1 MNANKAPTVVWEIAR
16 CLDIVYQI
24 LDDLED
30 VRLALEKGCDPH
42 LILHP
47 PFDPF
52 KTIGKYL

>member
-1 MNANKAPTVVWEIAR
+1 MNANNAPTVVWEVAR
-16 CLDIVYQI
+16 CLDIVYHI

-30 VRLALEKGCDPH
+30 VRLALEKGHDPH